1 MISAAFMSYIFVT
14 AFTPG
19 PNNLMAL
26 TNAAKFGLRRGVTF
40 CLGVLL
46 GFLIDMSLCA
56 LLTTAL
62 YTSIPKVEPFM
73 KGIGALYMLYLAFTV
88 FRDKKTKQK
97 KAEKDILNPS
107 SMFTGAIMQLVNVKV
122 IIYGITSMTAFVLPN
137 AKSSSGVILGIL
149 LLSIVGFLGTLTWA
163 VFGSLFQSIF
173 TKYHKQTNIIMALLL
188 VYCAM
193 MVLK

>member
-1 MISAAFMSYIFVT
+1 MMISVAFMSYIFVT

-40 CLGVLL
+40 SAGVFL

-62 YTSIPKVEPFM
+62 YTSIPKIEPFM

-88 FRDKKTKQK
+88 FRDKPKKEKT
-97 KAEKDILNPS
+97 EESFLNPS
-107 SMFTGAIMQLVNVKV
+107 SMFTGTIMQLVNVKV

-137 AKSSSGVILGIL
+137 AQSNGGIILGIL
-149 LLSIVGFLGTLTWA
+149 LLSVVGFLGTCTWA
-163 VFGSLFQSIF
+163 LFGSLFQSIF
-173 TKYHKQTNIIMALLL
+173 TKYHKQTNLIMAMLL
-188 VYCAM
+188 VYCAL